1 MTLRKLLP
9 HAIQTALRNKAINN
23 AKVRVGVSPKS
34 MKELS
39 EIDLEI
45 IVKEEEDKILSKAK
59 SISITALA
67 ALLGISWA

>member
-9 HAIQTALRNKAINN
+9 HTIQTALRNKAINN
-23 AKVRVGVSPKS
+23 AKVRVEVSPKS
-34 MKELS
+34 MEELS
-39 EIDLEI
+39 EVDLEI
-45 IVKEEEDKILSKAK
+45 IVKEEEEKILSKAK